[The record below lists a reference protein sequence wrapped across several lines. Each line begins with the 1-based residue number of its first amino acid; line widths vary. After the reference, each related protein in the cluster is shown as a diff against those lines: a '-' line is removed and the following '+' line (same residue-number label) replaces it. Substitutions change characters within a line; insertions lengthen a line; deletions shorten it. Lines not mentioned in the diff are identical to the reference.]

1 MRYKKD
7 EDLEF
12 LKNVKSEDLNKL
24 VKILTDSKTEELT
37 KRDIYKA
44 FDFDHNIYWQE
55 IAAELQYFGG
65 NTVSNIIRQEG
76 VLYAEILR
84 DVWSHL
90 EIKYDTSLSIIEL
103 EEIFLS
109 EERKTGF
116 KEQFKQNVVSWENML
131 LQFALPVRVALL
143 LKKVADPAFRITVD
157 AVKEIATLR
166 KKYQLSCKDIK
177 PSYDVQDSKI
187 KELTY
192 SSNIVIRDEMGSEL
206 VELKIVDKESSN
218 IINFDENEM
227 NDPNIDNIKQLLAD
241 AFKGV
246 VGTPNQTVEL
256 VFSPEVQQ
264 GLANG
269 TYKLMDNRA
278 IVINSSGGGIKEHAK
293 VLSTGKGRQL
303 LTGGFQ
309 LLSIAVAQSHL
320 ADIEK
325 NLSMIK
331 SSLEQILQLLDAEDR
346 SKIEGYI
353 KYTTEI
359 VNYIRNNGY
368 QNELSPQKK
377 NKIEDII
384 CELRSIES
392 KIFIELENL
401 NDDINKSN
409 DKDTFGTKDT
419 YDEIKGFLKRVKP
432 LKERYELMLQLSLIL
447 SVITKYIDPL
457 DKEFSKISIDLDRLE
472 SILVK
477 FNESINKKKLILK
490 SYFNLDD
497 TLDERKKILQILQE
511 RNKNDFD
518 NLHMTYKDG
527 FQKIENSFNGASKIL
542 LSFDDNANI
551 SKYSID
557 YNF

>member
-44 FDFDHNIYWQE
+44 FDFEHNIYWQE

-84 DVWSHL
+84 DVCSHL
-90 EIKYDTSLSIIEL
+90 EVKYDTSLSIIAL

-116 KEQFKQNVVSWENML
+116 KQFKQNAASWENML
-131 LQFALPVRVALL
+131 FGLILPTRAALL

-166 KKYQLSCKDIK
+166 KKYQSSCKDINV
-177 PSYDVQDSKI
+177 SYDVLDSKI
-187 KELTY
+187 KQLTY
-192 SSNIVIRDEMGSEL
+192 SSNIVIKDEMGSEL

-293 VLSTGKGRQL
+293 VLSTGQGRQL

-331 SSLEQILQLLDAEDR
+331 SSLEQILQLFDAEAR

-368 QNELSPQKK
+368 QIELSPQKK
-377 NKIEDII
+377 DKIEDII
-384 CELRSIES
+384 CELRRIES

-419 YDEIKGFLKRVKP
+419 YDEIKGLLKRVKP

-477 FNESINKKKLILK
+477 FNESINKKKLK

-497 TLDERKKILQILQE
+497 TLDERKKILKILQE

-518 NLHMTYKDG
+518 NLNMTYKDG
-527 FQKIENSFNGASKIL
+527 FQKIENSFNGRSKIL